1 MIAAIGVKALAPAA
15 ACFQAAGR
23 IIKPAMNHL
32 AFARRGLEPNRIG
45 AFEDK
50 YIVPRQRQSP
60 RRRKPDHPVR
70 VTPTQLVIGCGN
82 SAHARMD
89 GV

>member
-1 MIAAIGVKALAPAA
+1 
-15 ACFQAAGR
+15 
-23 IIKPAMNHL
+23 MNHL